1 MTQAPENPEQLLQP
15 GTKAPNFSLPI
26 GPDED
31 VSLRDYRGR
40 PVILVFYPADW
51 SPVCGNQIALYN
63 EILPEF
69 EKHNAAI
76 LGISIDT
83 IWSHLA
89 YSEHLNLHFPLL
101 SDFHPKG
108 EVAKKYGVYRE
119 EDGTTERA
127 LFVIDSDGIVRWSF
141 ISPGGVNGT
150 NPGAEGILKA
160 LENLKEKQEEH

>member
-1 MTQAPENPEQLLQP
+1 MTQAPKNPEKPLQP

-26 GPDED
+26 GPDQD

-69 EKHNAAI
+69 EKYNAAI

-83 IWSHLA
+83 VWSHLA

-108 EVAKKYGVYRE
+108 EVAKMYGVFRE
-119 EDGTTERA
+119 QDGTTERA
-127 LFVIDSDGIVRWSF
+127 LFVIDAEGIVRWSF
-141 ISPGGVNGT
+141 VSPGGVNGT

-160 LENLKEKQEEH
+160 LEDLKEKQGEH